1 MNFLN
6 DDGITWTAIGLVS
19 FGLEECEVSFPSV
32 FTRISFYLDWIDSYV
47 KNSDKLPTG
56 TYKTTT
62 KAYRSQANPLY
73 TSFPS
78 SMMLVIIPT
87 IVITVLFF

>member
-6 DDGITWTAIGLVS
+6 DNGITWTAIGLVS
-19 FGLEECEVSFPSV
+19 FGLTECEVRFPSV

-47 KNSDKLPTG
+47 KISNNLPTG

-62 KAYRSQANPLY
+62 KAYRNQANYLSA
-73 TSFPS
+73 SFSS
-78 SMMLVIIPT
+78 SMLLVIIPA
-87 IVITVLFF
+87 IVITVLLF